1 VKRASLTVERF
12 VEEAFNK
19 DRRIRYVGI
28 VDDKLH
34 VLASIMRPGVIS
46 HTNND
51 IDRRLISVYTP
62 LIVETVEKMQTHL
75 GRMQSVTIRY
85 EKVLV
90 LLYHSGK
97 LTIVLGIEHDES
109 KPFATEIEGLE
120 RLIEHEFGRE

>member
-1 VKRASLTVERF
+1 MTIERF

-28 VDDKLH
+28 VDETLQ

-46 HTNND
+46 HTTDD

-75 GRMQSVTIRY
+75 GRMQAVVVRY
-85 EKVLV
+85 EKVAI

-97 LTIVLGIEHDES
+97 LIIVLGMEHDGS
-109 KPFATEIEGLE
+109 APFTAEIEDLE
-120 RLIEHEFGRE
+120 KLVEIELSRV

>member
-1 VKRASLTVERF
+1 MTIERF

-28 VDDKLH
+28 VDEKLQ

-46 HTNND
+46 HTTDD

-75 GRMQSVTIRY
+75 GRMQAVAVRY
-85 EKVLV
+85 DKVMI
-90 LLYHSGK
+90 LLYHAGK
-97 LTIVLGIEHDES
+97 LIIVLGMEHDGS
-109 KPFATEIEGLE
+109 MPFASEIEELE
-120 RLIEHEFGRE
+120 RLVELELSPG